1 MTLARESQALI
12 ASLALHLLLLL
23 LLVSARQPV
32 KEPRTPVLRLTL
44 PGSDAA
50 QQVTAR
56 TAVAARAGPGGSR
69 AVAPPSLVTPVAD
82 GSPPRSQAPVVEL
95 PAVGS
100 GGLLPHPATA
110 LTGAVSAYQAG
121 SLAAAAGTG
130 TSGVSQE
137 PIPVRDIASPPPLP
151 RVSRYGLPALRRGIA
166 LPYPEELVARGV
178 EADVVL
184 RLTVA
189 EDGRVTGVAVL
200 QSSGLS
206 SVDAEVEQALRQYL
220 FAASAEGPVAGTV
233 QVRYRLER
241 GF

>member
-23 LLVSARQPV
+23 LLLTIRQPV
-32 KEPRTPVLRLTL
+32 MEPRAPILRLTL
-44 PGSDAA
+44 PDPGSDRELSGAA
-50 QQVTAR
+50 
-56 TAVAARAGPGGSR
+56 AARQASAPAAATAGVGPGASGGI
-69 AVAPPSLVTPVAD
+69 APRPQLVVPA
-82 GSPPRSQAPVVEL
+82 GAGGAPALQAPVVGR
-95 PAVGS
+95 PVVGS
-100 GGLLPHPATA
+100 AGLLPQPATA
-110 LTGAVSAYQAG
+110 LAGAVSAYRAG
-121 SLAAAAGTG
+121 VAPEPVPVSDAAA
-130 TSGVSQE
+130 
-137 PIPVRDIASPPPLP
+137 PPPLP
-151 RVSRYGLPALRRGIA
+151 RVNRYGLPALRRGIA

-189 EDGRVTGVAVL
+189 EDGRVTGVEVL

-206 SVDAEVEQALRQYL
+206 TVDAQVQQALRQYL
-220 FAASAEGPVAGTV
+220 FAASAAGPVSGTV

>member
-1 MTLARESQALI
+1 MTLAREPRALM

-23 LLVSARQPV
+23 ALVSIRQPV
-32 KEPRTPVLRLTL
+32 KEPRAPVLRLTL
-44 PGSDAA
+44 PDPGSDRELSGAAAA
-50 QQVTAR
+50 QRATAP
-56 TAVAARAGPGGSR
+56 TAATAGVGPGASGAIAARPRLVMPTGAGG
-69 AVAPPSLVTPVAD
+69 PPAL
-82 GSPPRSQAPVVEL
+82 QAPVVGR
-95 PAVGS
+95 PVVGS
-100 GGLLPHPATA
+100 GGLLPQPATA
-110 LTGAVSAYQAG
+110 LAGALSTFRAGVAPAPVPVSDSEA
-121 SLAAAAGTG
+121 L
-130 TSGVSQE
+130 
-137 PIPVRDIASPPPLP
+137 PPLP
-151 RVSRYGLPALRRGIA
+151 RVTRYGLPALRRGIA

-189 EDGRVTGVAVL
+189 EDGGVTGVEVL

-206 SVDAEVEQALRQYL
+206 TVDAQVQQALRQYL